1 MDTVSTT
8 SSGPG
13 AFVRRFVGAAAL
25 DPSVYEEVESDRGA
39 TGQALAVVLIASL
52 GAGFGAQGFG
62 GGGTAGV
69 AFFSVLAM
77 IAWAAWALVT
87 YEVGARILPEP
98 QTRADVG
105 ELLRTTGFATA
116 PGALFAL
123 AALPGLAVPV
133 FALVLVWQLAAMIVG
148 VRQALD
154 FTTVGRAIAVCGVGW
169 ALSIVFAVVLG
180 LVFGPRV
187 S

>member
-8 SSGPG
+8 SNGPA

-25 DPSVYEEVESDRGA
+25 DPSVYEEVENDRGA
-39 TGQALAVVLIASL
+39 TAQALAVVLIASV
-52 GAGFGAQGFG
+52 GAGFGAQGF

-77 IAWAAWALVT
+77 IAWASWALVT
-87 YEVGARILPEP
+87 YEVGARILPEA

-116 PGALFAL
+116 PGVLFAL
-123 AALPGLAVPV
+123 GALPGLTVAV
-133 FALVLVWQLAAMIVG
+133 FALVLVWQLVAMIVG

-154 FTTVGRAIAVCGVGW
+154 YSSTGRALAVCGVGW
-169 ALSIVFAVVLG
+169 ALAILFAIVIG